1 MVEVSVFFFVKVI
14 LDLHVNIHGDGDA
27 RAGGG
32 QGKKKAWAI
41 QIQLRSIPKL
51 NPAIAGIPS
60 VVSCHH
66 AHALVIVLPNT
77 NHYHVPSSMQ

>member
-14 LDLHVNIHGDGDA
+14 LDLHVNIHGEGDA

-32 QGKKKAWAI
+32 RGKKKAWAI
-41 QIQLRSIPKL
+41 QIQLRSVPKL
-51 NPAIAGIPS
+51 NSAIAGIPS

-66 AHALVIVLPNT
+66 ALDIVLPNT
-77 NHYHVPSSMQ
+77 NHYHVSSRMQ